1 MTTRRAGFW
10 LAALAATIAIVA
22 GALGLM
28 GWNGPWAL
36 IAALGGAAA
45 LLGLFLNRGEISAA
59 LATEPHW
66 QKPATPPAWSDG
78 SKSAD
83 TDEVL
88 VLRGEIERHKAMEQD
103 LLAAK
108 QAAEAAMMAKGE
120 FLATMSHEIRTPLNG
135 IIPLL
140 DILLSSQLG
149 PDQRDYVQTAYGS
162 ARQLLRIVDDILDYS
177 KLEASKLELENV
189 GLNLREVLEGVER
202 LMEKPAESKGLPLT
216 LHIDPAVRLAVRGDP
231 IRLRQVLT
239 NLVSNAVK
247 FTERG
252 TVTISVTRRGETR
265 THHDL
270 RFEVRDTGVGISAQ
284 SAAKLFQPFSQAD
297 ASTTR
302 TFGGTG
308 LGLVICK
315 RIIDLMGGKIGVES
329 EVGKGS
335 TFWFQIPLMKA
346 IGDMGP
352 SRHQGVQG
360 SRIMVLTT
368 DSALQRRFG
377 VSIPQW
383 GATPVQVTTTHDA
396 LTKLRAAATRPDS
409 WNYHLLIV
417 DLNSARTTALG
428 LHRNLHREAGLDDLQ
443 MIYLQGEDAPP
454 PEIMPSTRVLIVS
467 RNTADGELRQLV
479 MRHIDPEKH
488 SPTQASRSPEIVVAD
503 SGPVPGKGSDEQLQ
517 GHVLLVED
525 NPVNRQVASRLLT
538 LSGLTLDAV
547 ENGEEAVKAQA
558 QNRYAAILMD
568 CQMPVMDGYT
578 ATREI
583 RQAEISSASERTPI
597 IAMTANAMVGDR
609 EKCLEAGMDDY
620 LSKPLNRA
628 LLVQTIRHWIE
639 GDSAEAASGAK
650 RQPLSQPS
658 GRRPTAPEKP
668 APPAVSRAAQAPSA
682 PPATAPSVASVPR
695 PSSAAPPRPAAAT
708 AKPLA
713 PVRAAAPSVN
723 GGAPVNRPAA
733 RPAVPTPSPR
743 GPAINR
749 EIVDDLREIMGPEF
763 ESLVEVFLE
772 DSPRAIQRLQLALD
786 PLDIQGLVGPA
797 HSLKSTSANLGAMEL
812 SALAKLIEIGARQKT
827 IKDPRKLVGELGREF
842 DRVRQ
847 ALGDYRTK

>member
-1 MTTRRAGFW
+1 MTTRRAGVW
-10 LAALAATIAIVA
+10 LAALAAIIALAA
-22 GALGLM
+22 GSFGLI
-28 GWNGPWAL
+28 GWSGPWPLA
-36 IAALGGAAA
+36 AALGGATA
-45 LLGLFLNRGEISAA
+45 LLGLFLSRDETPAA
-59 LATEPHW
+59 VVEPHW
-66 QKPATPPAWSDG
+66 QKPAAAPVS
-78 SKSAD
+78 
-83 TDEVL
+83 TDSEEVL
-88 VLRGEIERHKAMEQD
+88 TLRGEIERHKAMEQD

-120 FLATMSHEIRTPLNG
+120 FLATMTHEIRTPLNG

-177 KLEASKLELENV
+177 KLEASKLELETV

-231 IRLRQVLT
+231 IRLRQVLS
-239 NLVSNAVK
+239 NLVSNAIK

-265 THHDL
+265 THHEL
-270 RFEVRDTGVGISAQ
+270 RFEVRDTGIGISAE
-284 SAAKLFQPFSQAD
+284 AANKLFKPFSQAD

-315 RIIDLMGGKIGVES
+315 RIVDLMGGQIGVES

-335 TFWFQIPLMKA
+335 TFWFQIPLLKA

-352 SRHQGVQG
+352 SRHQGLQG

-368 DSALQRRFG
+368 DTALQRRLG

-383 GATPVQVTTTHDA
+383 GATPVQVSSTQDA
-396 LTKLRAAATRPDS
+396 LTKLRAAAGRPES
-409 WNYHLLIV
+409 WNYHLLMV
-417 DLNSARTTALG
+417 DLSSARTTALG
-428 LHRNLHREAGLDDLQ
+428 LHRNLHREPGLDDLQ
-443 MIYLQGEDAPP
+443 IVYLQGDDAPP
-454 PEIMPSTRVLIVS
+454 PEILPSTRVLLVP
-467 RNTADGELRQLV
+467 RTTADGELRQLV
-479 MRHIDPEKH
+479 MRHIDPEKQGLT
-488 SPTQASRSPEIVVAD
+488 PGSRSPEIVVAD
-503 SGPVPGKGSDEQLQ
+503 PGPVPGKGSQEQLE

-547 ENGEEAVKAQA
+547 ENGEEAVKAHA
-558 QNRYAAILMD
+558 QKRYAAILMD

-583 RQAEISSASERTPI
+583 RQAELDNGGERTPI

-628 LLVQTIRHWIE
+628 LLVQTIRHWVE
-639 GDSAEAASGAK
+639 RDPAAGAESRP
-650 RQPLSQPS
+650 RQPLSKPS
-658 GRRPTAPEKP
+658 GRRPTSDAAAKPPTKPSATPSAVATSSAP
-668 APPAVSRAAQAPSA
+668 APGPGTA
-682 PPATAPSVASVPR
+682 ATAPT
-695 PSSAAPPRPAAAT
+695 RPAAVAR
-708 AKPLA
+708 P
-713 PVRAAAPSVN
+713 
-723 GGAPVNRPAA
+723 GPAA
-733 RPAVPTPSPR
+733 RPTAPQSVADGQISRPAGRPTPPASSPR

-763 ESLVEVFLE
+763 ESLVDVFLE
-772 DSPRAIQRLQLALD
+772 DSPRAIQRLQSALD
-786 PLDIQGLVGPA
+786 PLNVQSLIGPA

-827 IKDPRKLVGELGREF
+827 IKEPGRLVGELAREF
-842 DRVRQ
+842 ERVRL
-847 ALGDYRTK
+847 ALGDYRSR